1 MVFKV
6 LISFG
11 RLLFFILL
19 AYELNIFM
27 YFCMRCNLYYQKN
40 VNSKNPLE

>member
-11 RLLFFILL
+11 SFVFILL

-27 YFCMRCNLYYQKN
+27 YFCMRCNLYYKN
-40 VNSKNPLE
+40 VNSKIH